1 MILFLVV
8 LGAAIAA
15 FAFDR
20 AGALGSATALSS
32 AQRRVAWLSLLFAP
46 FGAILRAELGRYN
59 AVCPPLPLCTLLANL
74 LGSAVGH
81 SFVFPIKCITE
92 YLTNLMKLY
101 LYYYYFCV
109 SGRRALHCWLRD
121 AAEEPHVRVQS

>member
-1 MILFLVV
+1 M

-74 LGSAVGH
+74 LGSAVGRSLFFYDKVYH
-81 SFVFPIKCITE
+81 
-92 YLTNLMKLY
+92 
-101 LYYYYFCV
+101 
-109 SGRRALHCWLRD
+109 
-121 AAEEPHVRVQS
+121 